1 VLATLCALGASAVQR
16 APSGVANALMDAEL
30 ASLRSAQDTVKKAQL
45 DLDGIDQ
52 NDADVKLMGAKQAT
66 QEHSD
71 NSGEEHP
78 DLGEALMQQDD
89 LNPAPELDNDAAVQ
103 VQATQ
108 NEVQAENTAEGEEKA
123 DSEDVKK
130 VFDLAKS
137 MKATDLLPEGW
148 TEKFDQSSGQNYY
161 ENTLTKST
169 SWDPPRSLVGI
180 ALTAAQ
186 GQMQLKR
193 ELEEMKMKMRR
204 SGERDLGE
212 SGDISADS
220 QCPQTVSQLMK
231 EAKELR
237 ATVKSLS
244 SKLNLTGEQQKML
257 AKLMATTALPQVSP
271 ALMEA
276 AKPKKAKTVK
286 GVKKHLKNVSAKKGG
301 DAEHG
306 DLGESA
312 GVKNWKGTG
321 AEAPA
326 ELGEAAALE
335 ASDEHA
341 DEDRVDAELKAEAAS
356 VAKRFADDEADKEAI
371 ARKAAEDAGSKIDKK
386 MEDDDAA
393 LMASDKEDDDRM
405 NDIIGNQKSLETE
418 QALFRGTMTPQQVND
433 VVDPDIADMEREDL
447 TSGNDFQPMDEGV
460 PQKAAA
466 APMK

>member
-186 GQMQLKR
+186 GQMQLNA
-193 ELEEMKMKMRR
+193 
-204 SGERDLGE
+204 SW
-212 SGDISADS
+212 
-220 QCPQTVSQLMK
+220 
-231 EAKELR
+231 
-237 ATVKSLS
+237 
-244 SKLNLTGEQQKML
+244 
-257 AKLMATTALPQVSP
+257 
-271 ALMEA
+271 
-276 AKPKKAKTVK
+276 KK
-286 GVKKHLKNVSAKKGG
+286 
-301 DAEHG
+301 
-306 DLGESA
+306 
-312 GVKNWKGTG
+312 
-321 AEAPA
+321 
-326 ELGEAAALE
+326 
-335 ASDEHA
+335 
-341 DEDRVDAELKAEAAS
+341 
-356 VAKRFADDEADKEAI
+356 
-371 ARKAAEDAGSKIDKK
+371 
-386 MEDDDAA
+386 
-393 LMASDKEDDDRM
+393 
-405 NDIIGNQKSLETE
+405 
-418 QALFRGTMTPQQVND
+418 
-433 VVDPDIADMEREDL
+433 
-447 TSGNDFQPMDEGV
+447 
-460 PQKAAA
+460 
-466 APMK
+466 